1 MLSSSGRSDI
11 QKDKM
16 QFGEDST
23 FFVKEMVDQPILKSC
38 YFKSPLSVFFVF
50 YVFGHER
57 KFVQAWDTEKN
68 SER

>member
-1 MLSSSGRSDI
+1 
-11 QKDKM
+11 
-16 QFGEDST
+16 
-23 FFVKEMVDQPILKSC
+23 MVDQPILKSC

-68 SER
+68 SERWGQVVVGDFRME